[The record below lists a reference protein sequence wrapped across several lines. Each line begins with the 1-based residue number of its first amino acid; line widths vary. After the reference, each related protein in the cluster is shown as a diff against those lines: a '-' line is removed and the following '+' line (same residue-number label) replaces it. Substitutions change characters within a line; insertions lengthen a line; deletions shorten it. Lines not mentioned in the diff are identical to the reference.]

1 MVSAFEKSVLMAFS
15 MNRGL
20 VLVGLLVLPAS
31 VAARKKRVLLTD
43 VQTLTLTNGACGAC
57 IYRRY
62 MYIIDSLSSRHL
74 YLYYFLHLHRPIGA
88 NRIILATRVCG
99 FKRES
104 NIAVYIYT
112 TLLFPLLYF

>member
-88 NRIILATRVCG
+88 NRIISYSCVRVQ
-99 FKRES
+99 
-104 NIAVYIYT
+104 T
-112 TLLFPLLYF
+112 